1 MWAGRG
7 LSPGKAGGSCIGGG
21 LTLTAALQGR
31 PWGSQVASRLGLA
44 GALDSLLVADG
55 LRGQTGSQQPWG
67 GVPRRGA
74 WAPCERV
81 SQPSGSQALAG
92 SGSLGGEYR
101 QRGGLYGGRG
111 THGEAPAALQLR

>member
-1 MWAGRG
+1 M
-7 LSPGKAGGSCIGGG
+7 GGG

-55 LRGQTGSQQPWG
+55 LRGQTGSQQPRG

-101 QRGGLYGGRG
+101 QGAGFMGAGGPTGR
-111 THGEAPAALQLR
+111 PLQRFS